1 MIKNIIIVLQAIAL
15 AFCVFV
21 AWDAVTVKMHV
32 YDRRLSALEQEARPL
47 FVVDKY
53 SSVYLNAEKV
63 PWDDEDELEK

>member
-1 MIKNIIIVLQAIAL
+1 MIKNIIISLQAIAL
-15 AFCVFV
+15 ILGIFF
-21 AWDAVTVKMHV
+21 AWDTITTKFHA

-63 PWDDEDELEK
+63 PWDEELEK